1 MGVKTIIRRL
11 YYLTKQLGYMLS
23 GKPHAKGFIFCMHRV
38 SDLEDG
44 KIVWNEN
51 MKIPPSDLDRIIT
64 YVKERYDIIRL
75 EDVPMRMKEKHKRK
89 FVVFSLDDGYKDNY
103 CHALKVFQKHDVPFT
118 VFLCSD
124 FMDRKAI
131 LWWYTLEDIVLTNE
145 TVTLGNGKIFNCK
158 TKTDKELAFLKIR
171 EEIFYD
177 NIKELKSDL
186 KRALT
191 EFDKKWTLY
200 EEKYI
205 NELIQIEE
213 QSRRFI
219 IEGINL
225 EKELTKYE
233 TRTHIKGSILINDK
247 KYNIVGSI
255 CMDMLMVEVDSTIEL
270 HDKVYVYKDTNH
282 IKWLYDEN
290 NITRFPKNK
299 WEIIH
304 YNSRFYHRIQ
314 YYQKNIYIKKYF
326 FSNNFKDITQQHGTI
341 SY

>member
-44 KIVWNEN
+44 KIIWNEN

-103 CHALKVFQKHDVPFT
+103 YHALKVFQKHDVPFT

-171 EEIFYD
+171 EEILKLEQVDLENQIKSLFCNYSFDLYKKNEELCMSWEDVKQMTKERLVTLGAHTEHHFNLAKLPTKQAVKDEILSGLDKLQKYGNVQTSVFAYPYGSPTEVGSQVEKALEELSDTFILAVGGTSDKFVTDRTKD
-177 NIKELKSDL
+177 NYLL
-186 KRALT
+186 P
-191 EFDKKWTLY
+191 
-200 EEKYI
+200 
-205 NELIQIEE
+205 
-213 QSRRFI
+213 RFM
-219 IEGINL
+219 L
-225 EKELTKYE
+225 EKDFTD
-233 TRTHIKGSILINDK
+233 IS
-247 KYNIVGSI
+247 
-255 CMDMLMVEVDSTIEL
+255 LMRIPN
-270 HDKVYVYKDTNH
+270 VYV
-282 IKWLYDEN
+282 L
-290 NITRFPKNK
+290 
-299 WEIIH
+299 
-304 YNSRFYHRIQ
+304 
-314 YYQKNIYIKKYF
+314 
-326 FSNNFKDITQQHGTI
+326 
-341 SY
+341 